1 MASVSVKDV
10 QVLNK
15 RIESINQERT
25 KVETRSQM
33 LREQINKDIA
43 SYMEQFGV
51 DLSASTFSEIS
62 KLIKDEARKVASE
75 VSAEYELKE
84 KVVRCIESGDI
95 DGANMLLGIKE
106 EVEEVPNIEETA
118 EVKEV
123 EEEDDSLTIEDEP
136 EVVEEVSKDDMDLSV
151 DDVDTGMTS
160 AESAVKSMGMEMVME
175 DDEDDD
181 DVDPFGFGEMLSGG
195 KF

>member
-43 SYMEQFGV
+43 SYKDQFGV

-84 KVVRCIESGDI
+84 KVVRFIESGDI

-123 EEEDDSLTIEDEP
+123 EEEDDSLTIEYEP

-151 DDVDTGMTS
+151 DDVDTDMTS